1 MRPREQQR
9 RHLAD
14 TLCPPSHRRAV
25 CRWISLVLLAAVA
38 ACLDA
43 GTALGQEEY
52 ERAVTT
58 APQPA
63 DIGDAYELPVVQR
76 VAPRSMWWYA
86 VDVVLLTTA
95 LIVMALVAHRWRR
108 RWMAVAV
115 TVCCLAYFGFFRQ
128 GCVCPIGSLQNVT
141 ASLAQPDLAIPFVVI
156 LFFLL
161 PLIAALLVGRV
172 FCGGVCPLGAIQDLV
187 LLRPVQL
194 PQAVD
199 RWGGKLRYLY
209 LVAAIWFAAQ
219 LPPARDFIIC
229 RFDPFVGFFRLQ
241 GSGWML
247 TTGGILLL
255 IGTVV
260 GRPYCRFLCPYG
272 GLLSVVSRFGFRSVS
287 ITPDEELDCGLC
299 AESCPFGAIRQ
310 LRADSADCMACARCF
325 AHCPRQQ
332 YAWGE
337 IELIEIEQ
345 LLENGSADATPIAEA
360 SR

>member
-1 MRPREQQR
+1 
-9 RHLAD
+9 
-14 TLCPPSHRRAV
+14 
-25 CRWISLVLLAAVA
+25 
-38 ACLDA
+38 
-43 GTALGQEEY
+43 
-52 ERAVTT
+52 
-58 APQPA
+58 
-63 DIGDAYELPVVQR
+63 
-76 VAPRSMWWYA
+76 
-86 VDVVLLTTA
+86 
-95 LIVMALVAHRWRR
+95 
-108 RWMAVAV
+108 
-115 TVCCLAYFGFFRQ
+115 
-128 GCVCPIGSLQNVT
+128 
-141 ASLAQPDLAIPFVVI
+141 
-156 LFFLL
+156 
-161 PLIAALLVGRV
+161 
-172 FCGGVCPLGAIQDLV
+172 
-187 LLRPVQL
+187 
-194 PQAVD
+194 
-199 RWGGKLRYLY
+199 
-209 LVAAIWFAAQ
+209 
-219 LPPARDFIIC
+219 
-229 RFDPFVGFFRLQ
+229 
-241 GSGWML
+241 ML